1 MKCGFSVDVVGA
13 EVGGIESAGEWLA
26 ATYVVTHSSAGESDA
41 ADSQIDTAGR
51 SSVFRG
57 KRVEDELGI
66 QRAVGVRF
74 PELDVE
80 ADESG
85 GGETD
90 LPEQERA
97 QIDTARESV
106 GTKQRTAR

>member
-1 MKCGFSVDVVGA
+1 MKRGFSVDVVGA
-13 EVGGIESAGEWLA
+13 EVGDIEPAGEWLA
-26 ATYVVTHSSAGESDA
+26 ATYVVTHPSAGESDA
-41 ADSQIDTAGR
+41 ADCQIDTAGR

-85 GGETD
+85 GGKTD
-90 LPEQERA
+90 LSQQERA

>member
-1 MKCGFSVDVVGA
+1 MKRSFCVDVVGA
-13 EVGGIESAGEWLA
+13 EVGDVESAGEWLA
-26 ATYVVTHSSAGESDA
+26 AAYVVTHPSAGESYA
-41 ADSQIDTAGR
+41 ADCQIDAAGR
-51 SSVFRG
+51 SGVFRG

-66 QRAVGVRF
+66 QRAVGVCF

-90 LPEQERA
+90 LPEQKRT

>member
-1 MKCGFSVDVVGA
+1 MKCSFSVDVVGA
-13 EVGGIESAGEWLA
+13 EVGDIEPACEWLA
-26 ATYVVTHSSAGESDA
+26 ATHVVTHPSAGESDA

-66 QRAVGVRF
+66 QRTVGVRF

-90 LPEQERA
+90 LPEQERT

-106 GTKQRTAR
+106 GTKQRAGR